1 MPLLAESRKAKMSAL
16 LRRLTY
22 RPEVKTLA
30 RALGLRRILRKWY
43 YRWARPPDGI
53 VNVIAAGM
61 NAQFHVRTPGE
72 LRNLDP
78 AGGAQQE
85 QKIVELLISTV
96 HEGNVIF
103 DVGANV
109 GLYSVLLAKAVGDR
123 GQVIAFEPEGEC
135 YQHLQDNLKLN
146 GLTNVR
152 AFRKALGERC
162 CEAKL
167 YRGEENADSSLVGP
181 PTGTDIGHELVE
193 IVEGDEFAK
202 AEGLPVPQLVKID
215 VEGYEYAVLQG
226 LRRTLTHPACHLL
239 CCEIHP
245 HFLPKSVSAESVL
258 GLVQSLGFNRI
269 DTHPRYDTFH
279 LVARKVG

>member
-1 MPLLAESRKAKMSAL
+1 MEF

-53 VNVIAAGM
+53 VNVRVAGI

-78 AGGAQQE
+78 AGSVQRE
-85 QKIVELLISTV
+85 QKILEVLISSLRGDDIV
-96 HEGNVIF
+96 F

-109 GLYSVLLAKAVGDR
+109 GLYSVMLAKAVGNR
-123 GQVIAFEPEGEC
+123 GHVIAFEPENES
-135 YQHLQDNLKLN
+135 YQHLLDNLKLN
-146 GLTNVR
+146 GITNVR
-152 AFRKALGERC
+152 AYRKALGERR

-167 YRGEENADSSLVGP
+167 YRGEENADSSLVRP
-181 PTGTDIGHELVE
+181 PTGSDSGHQMVE
-193 IVEGDEFAK
+193 VVGGDEFAE
-202 AEGLPVPQLVKID
+202 AEGLPLPRLIKID
-215 VEGYEYAVLQG
+215 VEGYEYNVIQG
-226 LRRTLTHPACHLL
+226 LRRTLAQPRCELL

-245 HFLPKSVSAESVL
+245 HFLPKSVRAESVL

-279 LVARKVG
+279 LVARKVGLSR